1 MDDKK
6 DCLGQMKY
14 CGLLSGSVSYH
25 GHSVDILR
33 NHLEES
39 LRHGSSDLYFL
50 MRELDHF
57 RLCGGES
64 IRTNMMNRVVAMASH
79 CMGIAEPQL
88 PIYVEKLVWEWEK
101 YRVSEVDRG
110 DRTLLA
116 IYRLLERSRR
126 REGFGIQDIY
136 TIYVIG
142 PQYDSIRDHAMYRA
156 LLEANPE
163 ETPEETP
170 EANPEETPEETP
182 GETPGETPEE
192 TPGETPEETPEANP
206 EANPEATPEGTWMG
220 VQERDPPELQC
231 VMERFI
237 YWLSKG
243 SLRALE
249 EVGKI
254 LGMRKKKIRAG
265 TRFRGW
271 RPITQP
277 HHETVSPLGGRMRP
291 EYAIWEYLFQY
302 NAASTSSGPQM
313 ACLEALFGFFNTR
326 SESELYLTHA
336 VLYFLEEVDW
346 SRTIE
351 IPQVTEAEMEASW
364 QQHRTMNWKPHVYPV
379 MTEEPLLRQI
389 RILGGKDRTGG
400 KSKGRRKKKQ
410 EAPMMD
416 YVGELEE
423 EPIPT

>member
-1 MDDKK
+1 MDDTE
-6 DCLGQMKY
+6 DCLGHMKY

-50 MRELDHF
+50 MRELDYF
-57 RLCGGES
+57 GLCGGES

-88 PIYVEKLVWEWEK
+88 PIYLEKLVWEWET
-101 YRVSEVDRG
+101 YRESDVERADQ
-110 DRTLLA
+110 TLLA
-116 IYRLLERSRR
+116 IYRLVEGSRR
-126 REGFGIQDIY
+126 REGFGIVDIY
-136 TIYVIG
+136 TIYVVG
-142 PQYDSIRDHAMYRA
+142 SQYDSIRDYAMYRE
-156 LLEANPE
+156 LLEADPD
-163 ETPEETP
+163 
-170 EANPEETPEETP
+170 
-182 GETPGETPEE
+182 
-192 TPGETPEETPEANP
+192 
-206 EANPEATPEGTWMG
+206 ATSWGTWDG

-231 VMERFI
+231 AMERFI
-237 YWLSKG
+237 YWLDKG

-254 LGMRKKKIRAG
+254 LAMRKKKIRAG

-291 EYAIWEYLFQY
+291 EYAIWEYLFQS
-302 NAASTSSGPQM
+302 NAESTDSGSRM

-326 SESELYLTHA
+326 SDSELYLTHA
-336 VLYFLEEVDW
+336 VLYFLEPVDW
-346 SRTIE
+346 SLSIE
-351 IPQVTEAEMEASW
+351 IPQVTEAEMEAEREE
-364 QQHRTMNWKPHVYPV
+364 HRTMNWKSHGYPAV
-379 MTEEPLLRQI
+379 TEEPILRQI
-389 RILGGKDRTGG
+389 RILGGKDRKGG
-400 KSKGRRKKKQ
+400 KGKGRRKKKQ

-423 EPIPT
+423 EPIPI

>member
-1 MDDKK
+1 MGDTE

-50 MRELDHF
+50 MRELNYF

-88 PIYVEKLVWEWEK
+88 PIYLEKLVWEWEK
-101 YRVSEVDRG
+101 YRGSEVERA

-116 IYRLLERSRR
+116 IYRLLEGCRR
-126 REGFGIQDIY
+126 REGFGIQDIN

-142 PQYDSIRDHAMYRA
+142 PQYDSIRDHAIYRA
-156 LLEANPE
+156 LLEAS
-163 ETPEETP
+163 
-170 EANPEETPEETP
+170 
-182 GETPGETPEE
+182 
-192 TPGETPEETPEANP
+192 
-206 EANPEATPEGTWMG
+206 PEATSWGTWDN

-231 VMERFI
+231 AMERFI
-237 YWLSKG
+237 YWLDKG

-254 LGMRKKKIRAG
+254 LRMRKSVRAG

-271 RPITQP
+271 RSIALS
-277 HHETVSPLGGRMRP
+277 HYETGAPLGGRMRP

-302 NAASTSSGPQM
+302 NAMSTDSGPQM
-313 ACLEALFGFFNTR
+313 ACLEALFVFFNTR

-336 VLYFLEEVDW
+336 VLYFLEQVDW
-346 SRTIE
+346 SRTTE
-351 IPQVTEAEMEASW
+351 IPPVTDGEIETSYEE
-364 QQHRTMNWKPHVYPV
+364 HRTMNWKPQVYPAV
-379 MTEEPLLRQI
+379 TEEPLLRQI
-389 RILGGKDRTGG
+389 RILGGKDRRGG

-410 EAPMMD
+410 DAPMMD

-423 EPIPT
+423 EPIPI